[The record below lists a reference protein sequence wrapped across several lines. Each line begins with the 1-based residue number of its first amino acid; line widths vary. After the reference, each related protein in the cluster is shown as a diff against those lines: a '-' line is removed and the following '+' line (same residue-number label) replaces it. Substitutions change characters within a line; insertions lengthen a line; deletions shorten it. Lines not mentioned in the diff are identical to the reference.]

1 MATVINNPTPNA
13 TYAAETNSGMGF
25 MVGIILAIILGIL
38 LLVYGLPAI
47 TGRNDNSTAPS
58 INSTID
64 SGQSGTDVR

>member
-1 MATVINNPTPNA
+1 MATVINNPTPA
-13 TYAAETNSGMGF
+13 TYATESNGGAGF

-47 TGRNDNSTAPS
+47 TNRSDNNTAPS
-58 INSTID
+58 VNSTID